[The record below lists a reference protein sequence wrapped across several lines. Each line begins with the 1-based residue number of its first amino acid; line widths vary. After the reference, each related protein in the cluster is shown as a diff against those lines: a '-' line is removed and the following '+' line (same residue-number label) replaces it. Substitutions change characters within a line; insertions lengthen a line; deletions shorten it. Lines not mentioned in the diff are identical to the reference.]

1 MDIVIDLAIA
11 LGAIIAAAY
20 CLLLSRRLRALT
32 RLDGDVGRAIA
43 VLSKQVDDLTTA
55 LGAAEQQNSTAGTA
69 LGQQITQA
77 EAAARRLELLMAAGQ
92 ASRQSAPAHLEDTQD
107 NQPPDTAYGT
117 DTAAFAPMRPAAP
130 RSHDDLRRRV
140 IRQRDHAGASR

>member
-55 LGAAEQQNSTAGTA
+55 LRAAEQQNSAAGTA

-77 EAAARRLELLMAAGQ
+77 EAAARRLELLMAAAQ
-92 ASRQSAPAHLEDTQD
+92 TSRQNAPSHLEGAQD
-107 NQPPDTAYGT
+107 IPAYGT
-117 DTAAFAPMRPAAP
+117 DHAAFAPMRPAAP
-130 RSHDDLRRRV
+130 RSQDDLRRRV
-140 IRQRDHAGASR
+140 IRQRDHAGVSR

>member
-55 LGAAEQQNSTAGTA
+55 LRAAEQQNSAAGTA

-92 ASRQSAPAHLEDTQD
+92 ASGQSAPSHLEGAQD
-107 NQPPDTAYGT
+107 SANQT
-117 DTAAFAPMRPAAP
+117 DHATFAPMRPAAP
-130 RSHDDLRRRV
+130 RSPDDLRRRV
-140 IRQRDHAGASR
+140 LRHRDHAGASR